1 MLGKLI
7 RLSITEPVGTPL
19 GDTGRVYKLNQGQPI
34 GKFKPYSPISGVL
47 VMGIDNPVRHFDGR
61 VIASV
66 RFLDTGEVKLIAAPK
81 SKKFIDCEIKNAI
94 SFLTEGRQYNLEC
107 RYERSCGAVIYRNIN
122 GQIRYLLIK
131 NNRSSNWGFP
141 KGHMEDNETAEET
154 AKREVLEE
162 TGIHIDIIP
171 DFVSK
176 SEYTIQNRIH
186 KTVCVYVAKTDDTQT
201 IIQKEEIEDYIW
213 LTYEN
218 AYKNLKFEN
227 DKTIL
232 HDAREHLISKGLIT
246 PEEV

>member
-1 MLGKLI
+1 MIFEDLVYN
-7 RLSITEPVGTPL
+7 ITE
-19 GDTGRVYKLNQGQPI
+19 RV
-34 GKFKPYSPISGVL
+34 
-47 VMGIDNPVRHFDGR
+47 
-61 VIASV
+61 
-66 RFLDTGEVKLIAAPK
+66 
-81 SKKFIDCEIKNAI
+81 
-94 SFLTEGRQYNLEC
+94 
-107 RYERSCGAVIYRNIN
+107 
-122 GQIRYLLIK
+122 
-131 NNRSSNWGFP
+131 
-141 KGHMEDNETAEET
+141 
-154 AKREVLEE
+154 REVLEE

-186 KTVCVYVAKTDDTQT
+186 KSVYVFVAKTDDIQT

-232 HDAREHLISKGLIT
+232 HDAREHLIKKGLIT